1 MILLTMTAI
10 FGTNLAAVLT
20 PVQLINLALVA
31 MLYIP
36 CLSTVGI
43 LIKEFGWK
51 SAIAISAANLATAFL
66 VGGIAARILPH
77 IV

>member
-1 MILLTMTAI
+1 MTVL
-10 FGTNLAAVLT
+10 FGANLAAVLT
-20 PVQLINLALVA
+20 PVQLIVLALVG

-43 LIKEFGWK
+43 LVKEFGWK
-51 SAIAISAANLATAFL
+51 SALAISAAYLATAIL
-66 VGGIAARILPH
+66 IGGIAAKILPY